1 MSKLI
6 ELAVQRL
13 EQLRSSGVAMPGLDT
28 RGGATGKTPSQPRL
42 PSSGQRREQPV
53 STASAISKV
62 IDLDRVAMKAAHL
75 HVPGGEPSPQTE
87 QFRLMKRPLIRNV
100 AALKEQGQSRS
111 NLIMVTSA
119 LAGEGKS
126 FTAANLAISIA
137 SELDHTVLLVD
148 SDVARPSLPRLLGFR
163 PGEGLLDVL
172 EGKSVLADVLLK
184 TDIEKLS
191 ILPSGSPRP
200 RATELL
206 ASEAMRGLLDEIAG
220 RYPDRIVVFDSPPL
234 LLTTEAGELAAHM
247 GQIVVVVQA
256 DRTPQADVERALG
269 LIADHPVRLLMLNQV
284 HAKMM
289 QGPGYGYAYGHVY

>member
-13 EQLRSSGVAMPGLDT
+13 EQLRSSGVAVSRLEPA
-28 RGGATGKTPSQPRL
+28 GATAPGKLPQAHAPR
-42 PSSGQRREQPV
+42 PPRQVPPV
-53 STASAISKV
+53 AADHATSKAIE
-62 IDLDRVAMKAAHL
+62 LDRAAMKAAHV
-75 HVPGGEPSPQTE
+75 HVPGGEPTAQTE
-87 QFRLMKRPLIRNV
+87 QFRMMKRPLIRNV
-100 AALKEQGQSRS
+100 AALKEQGQGRP
-111 NLIMVTSA
+111 NLIMVTSS

-137 SELDHTVLLVD
+137 SELDHRVLLVD
-148 SDVARPSLPRLLGFR
+148 ADVARPSLPRLLGFKSD
-163 PGEGLLDVL
+163 GGLLDVL
-172 EGKSVLADVLLK
+172 EGRAKLPDVLLK
-184 TDIEKLS
+184 TDIDKLT
-191 ILPSGSPRP
+191 ILPSGAPRA

-206 ASEAMRGLLDEIAG
+206 ASETMRGLLDEIAT
-220 RYPDRIVVFDSPPL
+220 RYADRIVVFDSPPL

>member
-13 EQLRSSGVAMPGLDT
+13 EQLRSSGVVVSGLDSA
-28 RGGATGKTPSQPRL
+28 GAPTPGKPPQPRS
-42 PSSGQRREQPV
+42 PNPTQRLAPPV
-53 STASAISKV
+53 VAQTVSKAIE
-62 IDLDRVAMKAAHL
+62 LDRTAMKAAHI
-75 HVPGGEPSPQTE
+75 HAPGGESTPQTE
-87 QFRLMKRPLIRNV
+87 QFRMMKRPLIRNV
-100 AALKEQGQSRS
+100 AALREQGQGRP

-126 FTAANLAISIA
+126 FAAANLAISIA

-148 SDVARPSLPRLLGFR
+148 ADVARPSLPRLFGFR

-172 EGKSVLADVLLK
+172 ERKAALSDVMLK
-184 TDIEKLS
+184 TDIDKLT
-191 ILPSGSPRP
+191 ILPSGAPRP

-206 ASEAMRGLLDEIAG
+206 ASDAMRSMLDEIAT
-220 RYPDRIVVFDSPPL
+220 RYADRIVVFDSPPL

-247 GQIVVVVQA
+247 GQIVIVVQA

-269 LIADHPVRLLMLNQV
+269 LIAEHPVRLLMLNQV

-289 QGPGYGYAYGHVY
+289 QGPGYGYPYGHVY